1 MKVGTFRSILSTA
14 LLLAVTA
21 SHSVTAATDTMEE
34 ATSKG
39 LAIPAK
45 TVSLKSSELNTTE
58 GRAAVE
64 RRIRLAAKQVCGP
77 IGHRASGTLSL
88 HAVARNQA
96 CYERATAEAMAQ
108 FDSGLVASTQ

>member
-1 MKVGTFRSILSTA
+1 
-14 LLLAVTA
+14 
-21 SHSVTAATDTMEE
+21 
-34 ATSKG
+34 
-39 LAIPAK
+39 
-45 TVSLKSSELNTTE
+45 
-58 GRAAVE
+58 
-64 RRIRLAAKQVCGP
+64 VCGP